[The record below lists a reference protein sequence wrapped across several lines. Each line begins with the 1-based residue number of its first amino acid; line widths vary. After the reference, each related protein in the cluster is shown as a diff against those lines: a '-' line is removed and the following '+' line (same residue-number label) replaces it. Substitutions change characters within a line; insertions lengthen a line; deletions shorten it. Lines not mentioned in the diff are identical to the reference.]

1 MHVLVHGGGMTGRF
15 WDRLLPYLDRPAI
28 AVDLPGRAGKP
39 ADLPTLTVDDEVASV
54 LADLGHLADAAV
66 VEPVTV
72 VAHSSGGLV
81 VPGVVTGLVALGVPV
96 ERIVLDAA
104 LVPPEGGNGADCMQD
119 RHREGL
125 VAALAVAAESGDV
138 ITLPG
143 PPADPEP
150 SRHAYGGE
158 PLDDETLA
166 YVVDPIRCVPDT
178 VNHYFQPVSW
188 APLAGTPVTYV
199 LNTKD
204 RPVRPERQEEMAARL
219 PGPVTIGRVDAGH
232 LFPILEPARFA
243 AILAGSHDPGPSRA
257 DHRGAASAR

>member
-1 MHVLVHGGGMTGRF
+1 MTYVLVHGGGTTGRF
-15 WDRLLPYLDRPAI
+15 WDRLIPHLDRPAI

-39 ADLPTLTVDDEVASV
+39 ADLATLTVDEEVASI
-54 LADLGHLADAAV
+54 LRDLGELEAADRIV
-66 VEPVTV
+66 L

-81 VPGVVTGLVALGVPV
+81 VPGVVTGLARQGVAVT
-96 ERIVLDAA
+96 RIVLDAA

-125 VAALAVAAESGDV
+125 VAALAMAAETGDV

-143 PPADPEP
+143 APDDPEP

-158 PLDDETLA
+158 PLDDDDLA

-188 APLAGTPVTYV
+188 AALSEVPVTYV
-199 LNTKD
+199 LNTND

-219 PGPVTIGRVDAGH
+219 PGPTTVVRVDAGH
-232 LFPILEPARFA
+232 LFPILEPERFA
-243 AILAGSHDPGPSRA
+243 AILREST
-257 DHRGAASAR
+257 GAAR